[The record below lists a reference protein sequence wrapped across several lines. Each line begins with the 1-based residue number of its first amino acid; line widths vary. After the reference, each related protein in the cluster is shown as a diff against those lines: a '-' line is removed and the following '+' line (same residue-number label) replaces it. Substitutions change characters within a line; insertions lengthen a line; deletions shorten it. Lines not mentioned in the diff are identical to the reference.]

1 MAVLVLA
8 GSLREANAYARAK
21 GLRIRY
27 ATGPEAIH
35 AAKSIVEL
43 PSFRKRRDRHAMLQA
58 LNNVLK
64 FDRRGGVE
72 YVLDE
77 GWEMPKPVH
86 VVPAEDDAQARRDM
100 LVDVANRAVEALA
113 NDLGITPEELIKRVA
128 ADFDEVKDV
137 TPPQDELPIP
147 DLPPVPEGEPAK
159 EVEAPKVEPQ
169 PLPKKASATRKRTA
183 KKAAATP
190 PPVVDAPVE
199 F

>member
-21 GLRIRY
+21 GIRIRY
-27 ATGPEAIH
+27 ATGPEVVH
-35 AAKSIVEL
+35 AAKTIVEL

-64 FDRRGGVE
+64 YDRKGGVE
-72 YVLDE
+72 YFLDE
-77 GWEMPKPVH
+77 TWELPKPVYII
-86 VVPAEDDAQARRDM
+86 PAEDDAQARRDN

-113 NDLGITPEELIKRVA
+113 ADLGITPEELIQRVA
-128 ADFDEVKDV
+128 ADFDAVKDV
-137 TPPQDELPIP
+137 TPEQDELPIP
-147 DLPPVPEGEPAK
+147 DLPPVPESEPAQ
-159 EVEAPKVEPQ
+159 EVEPPKVEPQ